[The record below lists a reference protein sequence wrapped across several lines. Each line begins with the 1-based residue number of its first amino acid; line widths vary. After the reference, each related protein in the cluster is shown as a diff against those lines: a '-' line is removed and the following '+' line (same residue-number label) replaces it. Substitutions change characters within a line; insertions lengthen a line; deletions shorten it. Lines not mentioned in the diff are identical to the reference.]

1 MSDGEDRVYHAPA
14 KSKTKKAKDPWENIS
29 RGVKVSLGS
38 SAKRLLGFV
47 IGPFRTEL
55 ESRWPALLALTV
67 DSLARCRFFL
77 QSNQYLLWPL
87 AVAFGLIAVQTL
99 VSGWLAALLAGAG
112 GYYIYKRYQS
122 RIVPPEVAEAAAKE
136 QTAAAVRELGLDA
149 SEFEEDKEAA
159 AKRKAADQEAR
170 RASRKAH
177 EAALA
182 AGAALEAASANK
194 GSAAK
199 AKGKGKA
206 ATGDEVDEDMLVHMA
221 SMVKAGSRSAAR
233 TIDTAKLL
241 SPRSAASSGP
251 ASGKGG
257 KDKEKGKA
265 AAAAAAAA
273 ASESESDAAAS
284 APAPSRSS
292 GGARRRGKGGA
303 AAGDEDGWTQQ

>member
-1 MSDGEDRVYHAPA
+1 MVMRSAPLSDRAREAVACPGCFHCARFCP
-14 KSKTKKAKDPWENIS
+14 S
-29 RGVKVSLGS
+29 
-38 SAKRLLGFV
+38 
-47 IGPFRTEL
+47 
-55 ESRWPALLALTV
+55 TV
-67 DSLARCRFFL
+67 FL
-77 QSNQYLLWPL
+77 QNNQYLLWPL
-87 AVAFGLIAVQTL
+87 AAAFGLITIQTL
-99 VSGWLAALLAGAG
+99 VSGWLAALLAAAG
-112 GYYIYKRYQS
+112 GYYIYMRYQS
-122 RIVPPEVAEAAAKE
+122 RIVPPEVAHAVAKE

-149 SEFEEDKEAA
+149 AEFEEDKEAA

-170 RASRKAH
+170 RAARKAH

-182 AGAALEAASANK
+182 AGAALEAAAGNK
-194 GSAAK
+194 GSASK
-199 AKGKGKA
+199 AKGKGKGA
-206 ATGDEVDEDMLVHMA
+206 SGGDDVDEDMLVHMA

-233 TIDTAKLL
+233 TIDTSKLL
-241 SPRSAASSGP
+241 SPSTRSPAASGP

-257 KDKEKGKA
+257 KDKSGKA